1 MPLFM
6 MYSFVACGYML
17 GLQLMMSNPRI
28 DVRPRQLA
36 VILLPVAGMLSLV
49 LHLCTQVLGGPE
61 DILLL
66 FSVLFPF
73 AAIALGVMGMKRHG
87 QRVNRVM
94 VALFGAAILA
104 IGYVTLFSRDGTSS
118 TKVLFGFYKVQQAFT
133 TGSFQPLEHVLMNII
148 LFLPFGFLMT
158 GCCPGKSDKLLYVL
172 ACAYI
177 FTTSIEAIQ
186 YVLRIGECDLED
198 LVANVLGGVAGW
210 GAYKLFVRT
219 R

>member
-17 GLQLMMSNPRI
+17 GLQMLMDHPRI
-28 DVRPRQLA
+28 RVKHSHLA
-36 VILLPVAGMLSLV
+36 LGLLPVAV
-49 LHLCTQVLGGPE
+49 LIGAVLRMCTHVLGGPQ

-66 FSVLFPF
+66 FSVAFPVGI
-73 AAIALGVMGMKRHG
+73 IALGISGLRRYP
-87 QRVNRVM
+87 QQVNRIM
-94 VALFGAAILA
+94 VLLFAAAVLA

-118 TKVLFGFYKVQQAFT
+118 TKVLFGLYKIQRAFA
-133 TGSFQPLEHVLMNII
+133 TGSVQPLGHVLLNIV
-148 LFLPFGFLMT
+148 LFLPFGFFMA

-172 ACAYI
+172 ACGFI
-177 FTTSIEAIQ
+177 FTTAIESSQ

-198 LVANVLGGVAGW
+198 LLANAVGAVVGW

-219 R
+219 K

>member
-17 GLQLMMSNPRI
+17 ALQLMINHPRI
-28 DVRPRQLA
+28 DVKPRQLA
-36 VILLPVAGMLSLV
+36 GILLPVAGILCLV

-73 AAIALGVMGMKRHG
+73 AAIALGVTGLKRHG

-94 VALFGAAILA
+94 TVLFGAAILA
-104 IGYVTLFSRDGTSS
+104 ISYVTMFSRDGTSS
-118 TKVLFGFYKVQQAFT
+118 TKVLFGFYKVQQAFA
-133 TGSFQPLEHVLMNII
+133 TGSFQPLEHMLMNIV
-148 LFLPFGFLMT
+148 LFLPFGFLMA
-158 GCCPGKSDKLLYVL
+158 GCCPGRSDRLLYVL
-172 ACAYI
+172 ACGLI
-177 FTTSIEAIQ
+177 FTTAIEAIQ

-198 LVANVLGGVAGW
+198 LVANVVGAVAGW
-210 GAYKLFVRT
+210 GAYKLFVKT